1 MHDFRL
7 SVIRPNGLCKSNYA
21 LFGLVVGVGH
31 PCGVKEA
38 MHVNIQEVR
47 SLSLSLEMMVG
58 VGGGGWLWLGVMGG
72 GCGGCGMGVG
82 DGDRGMVG

>member
-7 SVIRPNGLCKSNYA
+7 SVIRPNGSCKSNYA

-47 SLSLSLEMMVG
+47 SLSLSRDD
-58 VGGGGWLWLGVMGG
+58 GGGGWGWVAVVGG
-72 GCGGCGMGVG
+72 DGWGCGGCGMGVG